1 MNNVSTV
8 KKKFANTEWDYYYAT
23 QDSLRIHVMVH
34 LNNKTYSCNSSECV
48 CFKNRGSK
56 GQMIF

>member
-56 GQMIF
+56 G